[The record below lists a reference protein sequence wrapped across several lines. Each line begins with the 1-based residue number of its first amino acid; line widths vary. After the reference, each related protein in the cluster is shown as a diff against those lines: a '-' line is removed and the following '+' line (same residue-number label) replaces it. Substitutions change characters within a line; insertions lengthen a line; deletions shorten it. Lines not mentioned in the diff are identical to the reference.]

1 MDTGASSYHR
11 YLDGED
17 EGIAEIVNEYKDG
30 LILFLNGFVNNIHI
44 AEDLTEDTFFRL
56 MVKKPT
62 FSGKSSFKSWL
73 YAIGRNVAIDYVRHH
88 ARIINIPNQDLES
101 YVKDEEN
108 LERTFLREEKRIR
121 MHQALKRISPDY
133 RQVLWLTF
141 FEDMSGKEVGKV
153 MKKNSRQIRNLLYRA
168 KQSLK
173 EELEKEDFDYEDF

>member
-1 MDTGASSYHR
+1 
-11 YLDGED
+11 
-17 EGIAEIVNEYKDG
+17 
-30 LILFLNGFVNNIHI
+30 
-44 AEDLTEDTFFRL
+44 
-56 MVKKPT
+56 
-62 FSGKSSFKSWL
+62 
-73 YAIGRNVAIDYVRHH
+73 
-88 ARIINIPNQDLES
+88 
-101 YVKDEEN
+101 
-108 LERTFLREEKRIR
+108 